1 MKHNLN
7 RKRFEYND
15 KCPCCMMNQIKLET
29 TREELQQLSV
39 GDDIIVVDGK
49 VYVNRDKILGIE

>member
-1 MKHNLN
+1 
-7 RKRFEYND
+7 
-15 KCPCCMMNQIKLET
+15 MMNQIKLET